1 MKSRHNNKFSMGIV
15 TLLMLLLIPGMLL
28 AQPSRSPWEMHAGL
42 EVTPENPHGV
52 VEVYWTPVFTHGDP
66 SWYTAAV
73 VPGVEDG
80 GWGPAPN
87 GETIGFGGPSASV
100 IDDAGFACWEAV
112 DYTYFQT
119 FVTVPENTTLD
130 DFTISFSGMDDGAR
144 ITIINTVYPDG
155 LVIPGS
161 YVVGGGTQTSDL
173 AAYVTTGDNRVVI
186 TQEDDCPTGNN
197 LASAVVVL
205 NGETVAVNQAPIANA
220 GPDQAVTRTGEF
232 TDVTLDGSGSS
243 DTDVTDVL
251 IYSWAWTGG
260 TASGVSPTI
269 SLAAGTHD
277 IVLTVDDQNG
287 GVDTDNVEV
296 IVDMTPYPSSQT
308 FTVLGAV
315 GNVGD
320 QDPYIQALPEGA
332 TEWQQ
337 AYLTGTHPW
346 GLVAGTTSWL
356 NFDPSNEVGLNTTTP
371 YRIRFTVPEDATDPS
386 MIFDVKADNR
396 AHIWINDTFVDA
408 IDNQGTI
415 TVSNDVA
422 GPALHPG
429 VNEIR
434 INMEDW
440 GGIVGIN
447 YRIDVTMT
455 SAEDIR
461 NAVLTPE
468 DAAAIN
474 NAPVADAGP
483 DQSVQTTSVTLDG
496 SASSDEDGNLLI
508 YTWSENGAEIAMGVN
523 PTVTLGAG
531 QHTITLTAT
540 DGELSST
547 DDVVIDVT
555 LAPAMAMNPN
565 PADDAMDVALD
576 HQLSWSETPA
586 ATGYLLSIGTSAGG
600 TDVFTEF
607 DLLMGTDAVVSDG
620 VVTFTHDPTWHTYN
634 TEYFWTV
641 VPYNIVGSASGSM
654 VWSYTI
660 MDMPATEQTFTVL
673 GANGNVGDQD
683 PYIQALPE
691 GATEWHQAYL
701 TGPHPWGQVA
711 GTNSWINFDSDPNVG
726 VGTTT
731 PYRIRF
737 EVPED
742 ASRPS
747 MVFQVKADN
756 RAHIWINETYVD
768 AIEEQ
773 GVISVSTGV
782 AGPALHTGVNEIRID
797 LEDWGGIVGINYRI
811 DVTMTSAE
819 DISDAVLTPEDAAAL
834 NNAPVADA
842 GPDQSVGTDMVTLD
856 GSGSSDD
863 DGNLLIYTW
872 SENETDIATGVN
884 PTITLTE
891 GLHTITLTV
900 TDGELSDVDDVLVD
914 VTLPGGGAICDD
926 AIVYGDVNSPAM
938 AGDLVAGAHD
948 WYSFTTDGS
957 HSQIFISLCNSLGL
971 YDSQLAVF
979 AACEDNVDWPLSG
992 VSPTGS
998 IGHNDDAC
1006 GVLSEV
1012 SLLDLAAGTYYV
1024 AVYGYDEFEAGAYE
1038 LEVAGLGGNDLV
1050 DMYEPNDTIES
1061 ATVAVDGSSF
1071 EAALDPTDDSDYFAV
1086 TGIAFSTITV
1096 ETATLSFDDLLTD
1109 TWLNLYDGDGNLL
1122 ASDDDSGVSGYLSM
1136 ISYTLPSDGTYY
1148 FEVVVSPWAAGSVFD
1163 YGLNV
1168 TVGDPAVPAP
1178 QNLVATGGDGLVDL
1192 TWDSD
1197 HNMPLALRGVEGVS
1211 PLKLSNPK
1219 TNLHPEKVLLRAIYA
1234 EKQAARFALDMSV
1247 GIRAAG
1253 ESCAEAFEYGSVDS
1267 PGING
1272 ELAAAGQVWYSFTS
1286 DGNQN
1291 PISVSLCNSDE
1302 LMDPQ
1307 LAVFSACG
1315 DVVDLP
1321 FYAFPPT
1328 GALAHND
1335 DACGLLPE
1343 ISLADLPAGTYYVA
1357 VYGYTE
1363 FDAGSFVLDITTGSD
1378 ACESFV
1384 DTYEPNDIMGEATPA
1399 ADGDI
1404 LNAALCPTEDT
1415 DWFAVSALAQQTIT
1429 FETLPLTGDEF
1440 VTDTYLNLYD
1450 GAGNLLDS
1458 NDDNAFGGYTSMI
1471 SYELPADGTVYVEVL
1486 VSDLAPGAVFD
1497 YSLAVTVEGS
1507 STSDLTWNVYRDD
1520 VLLASGVSPNAYT
1533 DLSVMNGTTYCYTV
1547 TQVLADE
1554 GESEFSNE
1562 DCATPQA
1569 PMLGDLCSTPIP
1581 LSLPVIGEMGS
1592 SDGYN
1597 NDYSL
1602 SSYMSGIDIIY
1613 SFSIPE
1619 NGHISGSIADAG
1631 DEYSAMFVMNACPD
1645 MDGDLIAL
1653 GSGSSGGS
1661 FDYVPVM
1668 AGDYFLI
1675 VSNWPTPH
1683 DFTYTFDLTFESE
1696 PIPSFDLFSP
1706 AAGMMVTTL
1715 TPDFIWE
1722 SCIHTDDIAL
1732 ILEQSERDKDEIDVN
1747 DNSDDNS
1754 VREIIGYDLYLGTDP
1769 DLTDVEPIEVMGSF
1783 FTPMEDLMENQVYYW
1798 AVSAIDDE
1806 GFDVFSDTT
1815 SFWTNAMIEA
1825 PGAFAL
1831 STPGNGEELGSLNP
1845 VFSWM
1850 SSSDPDIGDEIR
1862 YTLIMGSNWN
1872 DLDTIRF
1879 IEETS
1884 FAPELP
1890 FEDNT
1895 IYQWRVFA
1903 EDNTG
1908 VMTSNTGGFQSFSIN
1923 LENDSPSMTDLITP
1937 DSVQVLTL
1945 TPEMY
1950 WTPAVDMDPNDV
1962 VSYEM
1967 QWWGD
1972 GVDFDSVLTDTNAVI
1987 LPRGLDDNAQYFWQV
2002 IAMDMADGI
2011 SHSETKTFWTDLIPE
2026 APQTFALLSPMDN
2039 DSGLPANPTFSW
2051 ELAVDPDPFD
2061 YATYTLQIGM
2071 DSNFVEMAF
2080 EMNVESSI
2088 EYALAEALPVNAA
2101 YWWRV
2106 IATDNDNLSTESEAF
2121 KFTVG
2126 TVSLADNVALP
2137 TEYVLDQNYPNPF
2150 NPSTT
2155 IRFGLPED
2163 SQVSLVIYDVRGNVV
2178 RTLESGSQSAGW
2190 YEAVW
2195 DGRSNNGQVISTGLY
2210 FARIRAGQFN
2220 QVIKMLYV
2228 K

>member
-1 MKSRHNNKFSMGIV
+1 MSIV
-15 TLLMLLLIPGMLL
+15 TLLITLLIPGMLF

-42 EVTPENPHGV
+42 EVTAENPYGV
-52 VEVYWTPVFTHGDP
+52 VEVYWTPVYIHGDP

-73 VPGVEDG
+73 IPGVEDG

-87 GETIGFGGPSASV
+87 GETIGFGGASASV

-144 ITIINTVYPDG
+144 ITIINSVYPAG

-173 AAYVTTGDNRVVI
+173 ATYVTTGDNRVVI

-197 LASAVVVL
+197 LTSAVVVL
-205 NGETVAVNQAPIANA
+205 NGETVVVNQAPIADA
-220 GPDQAVTRTGEF
+220 GPDQAVTRTGEL

-243 DTDVTDVL
+243 DTDATDVL
-251 IYSWAWTGG
+251 TYNWAWTGG
-260 TASGVSPTI
+260 TVSGVSPTI
-269 SLAAGTHD
+269 SLAAGTYD

-287 GVDTDNVEV
+287 GTDTDNVEI
-296 IVDMTPYPSSQT
+296 IVDMSPYPSSQT

-371 YRIRFTVPEDATDPS
+371 YRIRFEVPEDATDPS
-386 MIFDVKADNR
+386 MVFDVKADNR

-434 INMEDW
+434 IDMEDW

-455 SAEDIR
+455 SAEDISH
-461 NAVLTPE
+461 AVLTPE

-496 SASSDEDGNLLI
+496 SGSSDADGNLLI
-508 YTWSENGAEIAMGVN
+508 YTWSEDGTDIATGVG

-547 DDVVIDVT
+547 DEVVIEVS
-555 LAPAMAMNPN
+555 LAPEMASNPN

-576 HQLSWSETPA
+576 HQISWSETA
-586 ATGYLLSIGTSAGG
+586 TATGYLLSIGTSVGA
-600 TDVFTEF
+600 TDVMDNV
-607 DLLMGTDAVVSDG
+607 DLAMGTQAVISDG
-620 VVTFTHDPTWHTYN
+620 VVTFTTSPTWHAYS

-641 VPYNIVGSASGSM
+641 VPYNTVGQASSS
-654 VWSYTI
+654 VEWSYTI
-660 MDMPATEQTFTVL
+660 MDMPATEQTITVL
-673 GANGNVGDQD
+673 GANGNIGDQD

-737 EVPED
+737 DVPED

-756 RAHIWINETYVD
+756 RAHIWINDTYVD

-773 GVISVSTGV
+773 GVVSVPTGV

-834 NNAPVADA
+834 NHAPVADA

-856 GSGSSDD
+856 GSGSTDE

-872 SENETDIATGVN
+872 SENGTDIATGVN

-891 GLHTITLTV
+891 GLHTITLLV
-900 TDGELSDVDDVLVD
+900 TDGELSDTDEVLVD
-914 VTLPGGGAICDD
+914 VTLPGGGATCDD
-926 AIVYGDVNSPAM
+926 AIVYGDINAPAM

-957 HSQIFISLCNSLGL
+957 HSQISISLCNSLGL

-979 AACEDNVDWPLSG
+979 AACEDNVDWPSFG
-992 VSPTGS
+992 SPPTGS

-1006 GVLSEV
+1006 GLLSEV
-1012 SLLDLAAGTYYV
+1012 SLLDLPAGTYYV
-1024 AVYGYDEFEAGAYE
+1024 AVYGFDEFEAGAYE
-1038 LEVAGLGGNDLV
+1038 LEVTGLGGNDLV
-1050 DMYEPNDTIES
+1050 DMYEPNDTIEL

-1071 EAALDPTDDSDYFAV
+1071 EAALNPTDDSDYFAV
-1086 TGIAFSTITV
+1086 TGVAFSTITV
-1096 ETATLSFDDLLTD
+1096 ETATLNFDDLTTD

-1136 ISYTLPSDGTYY
+1136 ISYTLPLDGTYY

-1168 TVGDPAVPAP
+1168 TVGDAAVPGP
-1178 QNLVATGGDGLVDL
+1178 QNLVATGGNGLVDL

-1197 HNMPLALRGVEGVS
+1197 HNMPFALRGSDGVS

-1219 TNLHPEKVLLRAIYA
+1219 LNLHPEKAILRAIYA
-1234 EKQAARFALDMSV
+1234 EKQAARFALDMS
-1247 GIRAAG
+1247 GGMREAG
-1253 ESCAEAFEYGSVDS
+1253 ESCAEAFDYGSVDS
-1267 PGING
+1267 PGISG
-1272 ELAAAGQVWYSFTS
+1272 ELVAAGQVWYSFTS

-1291 PISVSLCNSDE
+1291 PISISLCNSDE
-1302 LMDPQ
+1302 VMDPQ
-1307 LAVFSACG
+1307 LAVFSDCG

-1335 DACGLLPE
+1335 DACGLLSE
-1343 ISLADLPAGTYYVA
+1343 ILLADLPAGTYYVA

-1363 FDAGSFVLDITTGSD
+1363 FDAGSFVLDITTVSD

-1399 ADGDI
+1399 ADGDY
-1404 LNAALCPTEDT
+1404 LNAALCPTEDS
-1415 DWFAVSALAQQTIT
+1415 DWFAVSALAQQTVT
-1429 FETLPLTGDEF
+1429 FETLPLSADEY
-1440 VTDTYLNLYD
+1440 VTDTHLNLYD
-1450 GAGNLLDS
+1450 GDGNLLDS
-1458 NDDNAFGGYTSMI
+1458 NDDIGIGYTSMV
-1471 SYELPADGTVYVEVL
+1471 SYVLPVDGTVYVEVL
-1486 VSDLAPGAVFD
+1486 VSSYSPGAVFD
-1497 YSLAVTVEGS
+1497 YSLAVSVEGS
-1507 STSDLTWNVYRDD
+1507 STSDMTWNVYRDD
-1520 VLLASGVSPNAYT
+1520 ELLASGVSPNAYT
-1533 DLSVMNGTTYCYTV
+1533 DLSVLNGTTYCYTV

-1592 SDGYN
+1592 SDGFS

-1602 SSYMSGIDIIY
+1602 SSYMSGIDIVY
-1613 SFSIPE
+1613 SFSVPAD
-1619 NGHISGSIADAG
+1619 GSISGSIADAG
-1631 DEYSAMFVMNACPD
+1631 NEYSAMFVLNACPD
-1645 MDGDLIAL
+1645 MEGELIAL

-1661 FDYVPVM
+1661 FEYVPVM

-1675 VSNWPTPH
+1675 VSNWPTPNN
-1683 DFTYTFDLTFESE
+1683 FTYTFDLTFESE
-1696 PIPSFDLFSP
+1696 PIPSFELLSP
-1706 AAGMMVTTL
+1706 VADMMVTTL

-1722 SCIHTDDIAL
+1722 SCVYPEDITVL
-1732 ILEQSERDKDEIDVN
+1732 LVQSERDKDKVEENRSSGDMTVN
-1747 DNSDDNS
+1747 
-1754 VREIIGYDLYLGTDP
+1754 EIIGFELYLGTDP
-1769 DLTDVEPIEVMGSF
+1769 NLTDVVPIEVMGSF
-1783 FTPMEDLMENQVYYW
+1783 YTPTEDLEENQVYYW

-1806 GFDVFSDTT
+1806 GFDIYSDTT
-1815 SFWTNAMIEA
+1815 SFWINSINSAPLGFSLIDPAMDATIVS
-1825 PGAFAL
+1825 L
-1831 STPGNGEELGSLNP
+1831 TPTLTWEPAGEEDLY
-1845 VFSWM
+1845 
-1850 SSSDPDIGDEIR
+1850 DEIV
-1862 YTLIMGSNWN
+1862 YDIYMGPS
-1872 DLDTIRF
+1872 
-1879 IEETS
+1879 IEEVEMVYTG
-1884 FAPELP
+1884 ELP
-1890 FEDNT
+1890 GIMETEFTLMDAIEDNT
-1895 IYQWRVFA
+1895 TYYWMVEARDSQGA
-1903 EDNTG
+1903 T
-1908 VMTSNTGGFQSFSIN
+1908 TSNAGGYQSFHTN
-1923 LENDSPSMTDLITP
+1923 LGNDAPSVVDLVTP
-1937 DSVQVLTL
+1937 DSVLVLSL
-1945 TPEMY
+1945 NPEMY
-1950 WTPAVDMDPNDV
+1950 WTPSIDIDPQDV

-1967 QWWGD
+1967 HWWGD
-1972 GVDFDSVLTDTNAVI
+1972 DMVYDSVLTDTHSVI
-1987 LPRGLDDNAQYFWQV
+1987 LPSSLSDNSMYYWNV
-2002 IAMDMADGI
+2002 IAMDAHGGI
-2011 SHSETKTFWTDLIPE
+2011 AQSEDAFFWTDLAPE
-2026 APQTFALLSPMDN
+2026 PPGTFALLSPLD
-2039 DSGLPANPTFSW
+2039 DASGLSPLPVFEW
-2051 ELAVDPDPFD
+2051 EVAEDPDPMD
-2061 YATYTLQIGM
+2061 YATYTLEVATDESFSQIVSTTQTNTSVG
-2071 DSNFVEMAF
+2071 F
-2080 EMNVESSI
+2080 EMTEGLGDDT
-2088 EYALAEALPVNAA
+2088 E

-2106 IATDNDNLSTESEAF
+2106 IATDSDDLSTVSGTF

-2126 TVSLADNVALP
+2126 VVSVDDLAALP
-2137 TEYVLDQNYPNPF
+2137 DEFTMEQNYPNPF

-2155 IRFGLPED
+2155 IRYGIPED
-2163 SQVSLVIYDVRGNVV
+2163 ASVTLLIYDLRGNLVK
-2178 RTLESGSQSAGW
+2178 TIKSDYQSAGW
-2190 YEAVW
+2190 YEAIW
-2195 DGRSNNGQVISTGLY
+2195 NGLSDSGQAVATGMY
-2210 FARIRAGQFN
+2210 IARFQAGSYSKTL
-2220 QVIKMLYV
+2220 KMLYL